1 MSPDN
6 NKNDVLRY
14 AGLTMQIFVSLA
26 LALYLGKKA
35 DEWLKLSSPV
45 FIWIL
50 PLLLLVGLII
60 KLVIETGRKRNDKQ
74 DPR

>member
-1 MSPDN
+1 
-6 NKNDVLRY
+6 
-14 AGLTMQIFVSLA
+14 MQIFVSLA